1 MTDKK
6 PNDGLRKLQ
15 QAEDAKKAMAEYHAQ
30 KAAVDANTQRL
41 RALRLAK
48 EAAEAAAA
56 PAKPVKKSM
65 PSPSTC
71 CDSHRTK
78 ALSEMM
84 KLPWFLSGGGT
95 IGNRIFDRSVRK

>member
-30 KAAVDANTQRL
+30 KAAVDANTERL

-56 PAKPVKKSM
+56 PAKTVKKKSAK
-65 PSPSTC
+65 
-71 CDSHRTK
+71 K
-78 ALSEMM
+78 AGEKKSSASLSQWLKERES
-84 KLPWFLSGGGT
+84 SGHK
-95 IGNRIFDRSVRK
+95 N